1 VAGQG
6 QHERR
11 MLALAGC
18 VQPALAPNINAAT
31 ARVLDKLG
39 IALFEEAK
47 AGCCGAVRFHLNDQA
62 AAKRRHAAQYR
73 RLVAAC

>member
-1 VAGQG
+1 
-6 QHERR
+6 

-39 IALFEEAK
+39 IELFEESK
-47 AGCCGAVRFHLNDQA
+47 AGCCGAVRFHLNDQDA
-62 AAKRRHAAQYR
+62 RATTCGAISTPGGRCSNPAGRRR
-73 RLVAAC
+73 S